1 MIPDPPYR
9 RTGSRV
15 LLATV
20 LLSGVVFS
28 ALAAAAGASVTV
40 AAQDDPALDQRL
52 DADQPLADDEAV
64 LDTGHVDL
72 GPRFVDGEWRLLV
85 HDDSDEAGS
94 VWRHPDRTSFRV
106 GDAGRSE
113 VPDDPTYEFLGA
125 APGESVHLI
134 PQVQLPEVV
143 WLGWNTQDPEVMD
156 RIDRGVSLTLV
167 DHDGPGRL
175 TVYLQG
181 GNFAEPD
188 VLWSSEDPEPSPIWV
203 ETNTHTH
210 ANWVF
215 TEPGVHLLAIRA
227 DATLVGGDDVSDTAV
242 VRVEVGDDTEFGAA
256 LLADVPDGFASAS
269 VGEEAVGDAGAAPGA
284 TDDESGATVP
294 TLLAVLAAAA
304 VLLVIV
310 VVVVVRSA
318 RIRRAAS

>member
-1 MIPDPPYR
+1 MTTVR
-9 RTGSRV
+9 RRPRGLVAVALIVASAAAFALTGSP
-15 LLATV
+15 
-20 LLSGVVFS
+20 
-28 ALAAAAGASVTV
+28 AAGGSPAL
-40 AAQDDPALDQRL
+40 AAQDDPALEQQV

-72 GPRFVDGEWRLLV
+72 GPRFVDGQWRLLV
-85 HDDSDEAGS
+85 HDDSDDAGS
-94 VWRHPDRTSFRV
+94 VWRHPDRTVFRV
-106 GDAGRSE
+106 GEAGRSE

-125 APGESVHLI
+125 APGEPVHLI

-188 VLWSSEDPEPSPIWV
+188 VLWSTEHPESSPIWV

-227 DATLVGGDDVSDTAV
+227 DATLVGGDEVSDTAV
-242 VRVEVGDDTEFGAA
+242 VRVEVGDDTAHGSA
-256 LLADVPDGFASAS
+256 LTAEVPDGFGAEVLDVAAT
-269 VGEEAVGDAGAAPGA
+269 EEAGGAA
-284 TDDESGATVP
+284 DVDEGSGSTVP
-294 TLLAVLAAAA
+294 NLLAVLVAAA
-304 VLLVIV
+304 VLLAIV
-310 VVVVVRSA
+310 AIVAIRSA
-318 RIRRAAS
+318 RVRRSAS

>member
-1 MIPDPPYR
+1 MTTFR
-9 RTGSRV
+9 RRSRRPV
-15 LLATV
+15 AVAMFVAATTAA
-20 LLSGVVFS
+20 F
-28 ALAAAAGASVTV
+28 ALAGSPAAGGTV
-40 AAQDDPALDQRL
+40 ALGGQDDPGLNQSL

-64 LDTGHVDL
+64 LDAGHVDL

-85 HDDSDEAGS
+85 HDDSAEAGS
-94 VWRHPDRTSFRV
+94 VWRHPDRTAFRV
-106 GDAGRSE
+106 GEAGRSE

-125 APGESVHLI
+125 APGEPIHLI

-156 RIDRGVSLTLV
+156 RIDRGVSLTLLAHV
-167 DHDGPGRL
+167 GPGRL

-188 VLWSSEDPEPSPIWV
+188 VLWSTEHPESSPIWV

-227 DATLVGGDDVSDTAV
+227 DATLVGGDEVSDTAV
-242 VRVEVGDDTEFGAA
+242 VRVEVGDDTAHGSA
-256 LLADVPDGFASAS
+256 LTAKVPDGFGAEVLDVAAT
-269 VGEEAVGDAGAAPGA
+269 EEAGGAADVDEAPG
-284 TDDESGATVP
+284 STVP
-294 TLLAVLAAAA
+294 TLLAVLVAA
-304 VLLVIV
+304 VVLLATAAV
-310 VVVVVRSA
+310 VAIRSA
-318 RIRRAAS
+318 RIRRSAS